1 MSMGD
6 EHGDEH
12 GDERGG
18 GHAQVSF
25 GDRAPL
31 SSVIKARPRR
41 RTGPPPYS
49 TTSTRKTRTLLQSEC
64 TQIDSNPAPS
74 VCKSEVVPLGHP
86 ACANYLLRASYR
98 RAASVGAAFWPGFLG
113 AGAIPLTGEVDFPR
127 KPKMH

>member
-1 MSMGD
+1 MEMSMGVGMRRFLLAI
-6 EHGDEH
+6 EHPSA
-12 GDERGG
+12 R
-18 GHAQVSF
+18 QKK
-25 GDRAPL
+25 
-31 SSVIKARPRR
+31 KARPRR

-64 TQIDSNPAPS
+64 AQIDSNPVPS

-98 RAASVGAAFWPGFLG
+98 RAAGAGAASWPGFLG
-113 AGAIPLTGEVDFPR
+113 AGAIPLTEEVDFPR